1 MRRKFNTKASWLVKA
16 LPLLLVLGACATGT
30 VREKVLTLPVIEG
43 ATYVGQETC
52 LECHDDMAGEDFA
65 KSTGGEGFAKTI
77 HGHLADWE
85 LMGAE
90 KGCESCHGPGSQH
103 VDNDGDPCFIIR
115 PAELT
120 ADQSSAICAKCHTDG
135 KLMDFTHSEH
145 ILSDVG
151 CIDCHSVH
159 EGEGKAGLKA
169 EDPELC
175 YSCHQE
181 EQAKSHFPSTHPL
194 EEGKMNCSS
203 CHNVHG
209 ATGESLNT
217 DERTNDLCLNCH
229 TRYQGPFVF
238 GHAPVEDDCT
248 ICHDPHGSVANNLL
262 AQNEPFLCLQC
273 HEGHFH
279 ILRRGFDAEQDTL
292 SADNANGGRYLTT
305 GADGSNTGVS
315 KDAPNPDG
323 SGTTLTKKPVV
334 ANGYNIVD
342 MANPNGHEGFQMSFG
357 TKCTTC
363 HQVVHGSDFP
373 SQPLSGGGLT
383 R

>member
-16 LPLLLVLGACATGT
+16 LPLLLILGACATGT
-30 VREKVLTLPVIEG
+30 IREKVLTMPVIEG
-43 ATYVGQETC
+43 ATYVGADTC
-52 LECHDDMAGEDFA
+52 YGCHDGMAGEMFA
-65 KSTGGEGFAKTI
+65 ASTGEEGFADTI
-77 HGHLADWE
+77 HGRLANWE

-90 KGCESCHGPGSQH
+90 QGCEACHGPGSKH
-103 VDNDGDPCFIIR
+103 VENYGDTAYIIR

-120 ADQSSAICAKCHTDG
+120 SDQSSAICVKCHSDG
-135 KLMDFTHSEH
+135 DLMDYVHSEH
-145 ILSDVG
+145 ALSDVG
-151 CIDCHSVH
+151 CVDCHNVH
-159 EGEGKAGLKA
+159 DGEGKFSLKA

-175 YSCHQE
+175 YTCHQE
-181 EQAKSHFPSTHPL
+181 EQAKSHFPSTHPI

-217 DERTNDLCLNCH
+217 DERVNDLCLNCH

-279 ILRRGFDAEQDTL
+279 ILRRGFDASTDTL
-292 SADNANGGRYLTT
+292 SADTANGGRYLTT

-315 KDAPNPDG
+315 KDADRG
-323 SGTTLTKKPVV
+323 DGTTVTKAPVV
-334 ANGYNIVD
+334 ANGPIITD

-363 HQVVHGSDFP
+363 HQVVHGSDYP

>member
-16 LPLLLVLGACATGT
+16 LPLLLILGACATGSI
-30 VREKVLTLPVIEG
+30 REKVLTLPVIEG
-43 ATYVGQETC
+43 ACYVGQETC
-52 LECHDDMAGEDFA
+52 ADCHDDMAGDMFA
-65 KSTGGEGFAKTI
+65 TSTSAEGFAKTI
-77 HGHLADWE
+77 HGRLATWE

-103 VDNDGDPCFIIR
+103 VDNDGDTEYILR
-115 PAELT
+115 PTELVS
-120 ADQSSAICAKCHTDG
+120 DQASAICVKCHTDG
-135 KLMDFTHSEH
+135 HLMDYTHSAH
-145 ILSDVG
+145 ALSDVG
-151 CIDCHSVH
+151 CADCHSIH
-159 EGEGKAGLKA
+159 DGEGKFSLKM

-181 EQAKSHFPSTHPL
+181 EQAKTHFPSSHPI
-194 EEGKMNCSS
+194 EAGKMNCSS

-209 ATGESLNT
+209 AIGEALNT
-217 DERTNDLCLNCH
+217 DERLNDLCLNCH

-279 ILRRGFDAEQDTL
+279 ILRRGFDADTDTL
-292 SADNANGGRYLTT
+292 SSDNATGGRYLTT
-305 GADGSNTGVS
+305 DADGNNTGVP
-315 KDAPNPDG
+315 KDLDANADG
-323 SGTTLTKKPVV
+323 YCDVVKPV
-334 ANGYNIVD
+334 AASGSILVD

>member
-30 VREKVLTLPVIEG
+30 IREKVLTLPVIEG

-52 LECHDDMAGEDFA
+52 LECHDDMAGDNFA

-77 HGHLADWE
+77 HGRLADWE
-85 LMGAE
+85 YMGAE

-103 VDNDGDPCFIIR
+103 VDNDGDPCFILR
-115 PAELT
+115 PAEMN
-120 ADQSSAICAKCHTDG
+120 ADDSSAICEKCHTDG
-135 KLMDFTHSEH
+135 KLMDYNHSAH
-145 ILSDVG
+145 LLSDVG
-151 CIDCHSVH
+151 CLDCHSVH
-159 EGEGKAGLKA
+159 MAEAKNSLKA

-175 YSCHQE
+175 FTCHKE
-181 EQAKSHFPSTHPL
+181 EQAKTHFPSSHPL
-194 EEGKMNCSS
+194 EAGKMNCSS
-203 CHNVHG
+203 CHNAHG

-217 DERTNDLCLNCH
+217 DERLNDLCLNCH

-262 AQNEPFLCLQC
+262 VQNEPFLCLQC

-279 ILRRGFDAEQDTL
+279 MLRESNYTATDASDEATIAGQTY
-292 SADNANGGRYLTT
+292 ADLVN
-305 GADGSNTGVS
+305 V
-315 KDAPNPDG
+315 
-323 SGTTLTKKPVV
+323 
-334 ANGYNIVD
+334 
-342 MANPNGHEGFQMSFG
+342 NGHEGFQMSFG

-363 HQVVHGSDFP
+363 HKVVHGSDYP
-373 SQPLSGGGLT
+373 SQPLTGSGLT

>member
-16 LPLLLVLGACATGT
+16 LPLLLILGACATGT
-30 VREKVLTLPVIEG
+30 IREKVLTLPVIEG

-52 LECHDDMAGEDFA
+52 LECHNDMAGEDFA
-65 KSTGGEGFAKTI
+65 ITTGEQFADTI
-77 HGHLADWE
+77 HGRLADWE

-103 VDNDGDPCFIIR
+103 VDNDGDTEYILVLS
-115 PAELT
+115 ELN
-120 ADQSSAICAKCHTDG
+120 ADQSAAVCSKCHTDG
-135 KLMDFTHSEH
+135 KLMDYTHSEH
-145 ILSDVG
+145 ALSDVG
-151 CIDCHSVH
+151 CLDCHSVH
-159 EGEGKAGLKA
+159 DGEGKFTLKA

-175 YSCHQE
+175 YSCHKE
-181 EQAKSHFPSTHPL
+181 EQAKSHFPSTHPIA
-194 EEGKMNCSS
+194 EGKMNCSS
-203 CHNVHG
+203 CHNAHG

-217 DERTNDLCLNCH
+217 DERVNDLCLNCH

-279 ILRRGFDAEQDTL
+279 VLRESNYATTADDGTPDAD
-292 SADNANGGRYLTT
+292 
-305 GADGSNTGVS
+305 
-315 KDAPNPDG
+315 DAAAAI
-323 SGTTLTKKPVV
+323 V
-334 ANGYNIVD
+334 NIHG
-342 MANPNGHEGFQMSFG
+342 NEGFQMSFG

-363 HQVVHGSDFP
+363 HKVVHGSDFP

>member
-16 LPLLLVLGACATGT
+16 LPLLLILGACATGSI
-30 VREKVLTLPVIEG
+30 REKVLTLPVIEG
-43 ATYVGQETC
+43 ACYVGQETC
-52 LECHDDMAGEDFA
+52 ADCHDDMAGDMFA
-65 KSTGGEGFAKTI
+65 TSTSAEGFAKTI
-77 HGHLADWE
+77 HGRLATWE

-103 VDNDGDPCFIIR
+103 VDNDGDTEYILR
-115 PAELT
+115 PTELVSDE
-120 ADQSSAICAKCHTDG
+120 ASAICAKCHTDG
-135 KLMDFTHSEH
+135 HLMDYTHSAH
-145 ILSDVG
+145 ALSDVG
-151 CIDCHSVH
+151 CADCHSIH
-159 EGEGKAGLKA
+159 DGEGKFSLKM

-181 EQAKSHFPSTHPL
+181 EQAKTHFPSSHPIA
-194 EEGKMNCSS
+194 EGKMNCSS

-209 ATGESLNT
+209 ASGEALNT
-217 DERTNDLCLNCH
+217 DERLNDLCLNCH

-279 ILRRGFDAEQDTL
+279 ILREGFDVE
-292 SADNANGGRYLTT
+292 ADAAYIN
-305 GADGSNTGVS
+305 
-315 KDAPNPDG
+315 
-323 SGTTLTKKPVV
+323 PVV
-334 ANGYNIVD
+334 DTQAELD
-342 MANPNGHEGFQMSFG
+342 ALAAANPHGHEGFQMSFG

-363 HQVVHGSDFP
+363 HQVVHGSDYP